1 MILSSA
7 ESTLFSA
14 LFVEV
19 SRKKIASKTP
29 QILLLHYC
37 SACEPIND
45 SHDTLLAPSLRQRL
59 IVVFCFY
66 RVFFITNAAL

>member
-1 MILSSA
+1 MLLIQVYNLKFA

-19 SRKKIASKTP
+19 SKTP
-29 QILLLHYC
+29 KVLLLHYC
-37 SACEPIND
+37 SACEPIN
-45 SHDTLLAPSLRQRL
+45 SHDTLLAPSLCQRL
-59 IVVFCFY
+59 ILVLCFY